1 MKVGDKVKGFRFDDE
16 VNWFEPMSVYIG
28 VEGTVVRI
36 FNDDN
41 NQPYYFEVKF
51 DIIVSEPIEI
61 YRGTVLKVFNGF
73 KYPIEKTSKYE
84 TPTTECWCYPL
95 NEYLVIQREEK
106 LSQLLTSEV

>member
-51 DIIVSEPIEI
+51 DIIDNFTQRSEPI
-61 YRGTVLKVFNGF
+61 YRGAVLKVFN
-73 KYPIEKTSKYE
+73 EKTSKYE

-95 NEYLVIQREEK
+95 NEYLVMIREDK
-106 LSQLLTSEV
+106 LTQLLTSEV

>member
-16 VNWFEPMSVYIG
+16 VNWFEPMSVYID

-61 YRGTVLKVFNGF
+61 YRGAVLKLFN
-73 KYPIEKTSKYE
+73 EETSKYE

-106 LSQLLTSEV
+106 LTQLLTSEV